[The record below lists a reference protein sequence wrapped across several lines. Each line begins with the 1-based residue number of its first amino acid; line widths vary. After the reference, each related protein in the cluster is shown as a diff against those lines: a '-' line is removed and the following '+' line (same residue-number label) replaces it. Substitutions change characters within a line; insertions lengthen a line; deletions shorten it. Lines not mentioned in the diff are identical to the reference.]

1 MKNAN
6 NEGKMAMTK
15 EMFIELD
22 AHISEVG
29 YEEVG
34 YSDFFYISKQL
45 FGFTPDEED
54 YNKWLVA

>member
-1 MKNAN
+1 
-6 NEGKMAMTK
+6 MAMTK